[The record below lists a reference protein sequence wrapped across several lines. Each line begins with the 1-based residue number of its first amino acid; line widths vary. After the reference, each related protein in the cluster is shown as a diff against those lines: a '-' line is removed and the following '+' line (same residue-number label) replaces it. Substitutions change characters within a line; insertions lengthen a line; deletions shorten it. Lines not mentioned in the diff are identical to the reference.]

1 MIFTTFKREDI
12 VPSDWAS
19 WPFAE
24 ALTGRA
30 YELVT
35 AGHYGAA
42 LEALDTAL
50 ALCPFHP
57 RAWSLKVL
65 ALTYGGRREEALAA
79 AAEAVRRDA
88 ASGHG
93 YTARGAALAVSGA
106 VADGAEDCE
115 YGLGLTPVNPLA
127 NYYAAYCRAYEGEA
141 ERCRESLGR
150 AVAVT
155 RALGNRARL
164 EEAFAPFRDEVW
176 FRELVGRH

>member
-1 MIFTTFKREDI
+1 MRKSNNTFTY
-12 VPSDWAS
+12 DWAS

-35 AGHYGAA
+35 GGDYGAA
-42 LEALDTAL
+42 LQALDTAL

-57 RAWSLKVL
+57 RAWALKVL

-93 YTARGAALAVSGA
+93 YTARGAARAVSGE
-106 VADGAEDCE
+106 VAGGAEDCE
-115 YGLGLTPVNPLA
+115 YGLGLTPANPLA
-127 NYYAAYCRAYEGEA
+127 NYFAAFCRAHQGNT

-150 AVAVT
+150 ALAAA
-155 RALGNRARL
+155 RALRRRAL
-164 EEAFAPFRDEVW
+164 AEEAFAPFRNEVW

>member
-1 MIFTTFKREDI
+1 MRKSENGLNY
-12 VPSDWAS
+12 DWAS

-30 YELVT
+30 YELIT
-35 AGHYGAA
+35 AGDYDCA
-42 LEALDTAL
+42 LQALDTAL

-57 RAWSLKVL
+57 RAWALKVL

-79 AAEAVRRDA
+79 AGEAVRRDA

-93 YTARGAALAVSGA
+93 FTARGAARAVSGE
-106 VADGAEDCE
+106 VAGGAEDCE
-115 YGLGLTPVNPLA
+115 YGLVLTPAGPLA
-127 NYYAAYCRAYEGEA
+127 NYYAAFCRAYQGNA
-141 ERCRESLGR
+141 DRCRESLGR

-155 RALGNRARL
+155 RALGNRARS